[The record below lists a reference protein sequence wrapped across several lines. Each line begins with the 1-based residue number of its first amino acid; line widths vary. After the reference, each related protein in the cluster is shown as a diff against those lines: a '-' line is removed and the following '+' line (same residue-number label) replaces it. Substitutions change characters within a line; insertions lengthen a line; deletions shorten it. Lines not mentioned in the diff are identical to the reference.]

1 MPAGSTI
8 AQLITAAGGL
18 AVVAS
23 IVTAWATRRKINKE
37 ANKADAEASAI
48 YVKAAADLM
57 EPLRNENKRLS
68 DKVDELT
75 RKVEEL
81 TEKNGILLSEVRSLR
96 ERLSTYETQGS

>member
-18 AVVAS
+18 AVFAS
-23 IVTAWATRRKINKE
+23 IVTSWATRRKINRE
-37 ANKADAEASAI
+37 ASKADAEASAI

-57 EPLRNENKRLS
+57 APLQNENQRLS
-68 DKVDELT
+68 DKVDLLT

-81 TEKNGILLSEVRSLR
+81 TEKNAILLTEVRNLR
-96 ERLSTYETQGS
+96 DRLAVYETQ